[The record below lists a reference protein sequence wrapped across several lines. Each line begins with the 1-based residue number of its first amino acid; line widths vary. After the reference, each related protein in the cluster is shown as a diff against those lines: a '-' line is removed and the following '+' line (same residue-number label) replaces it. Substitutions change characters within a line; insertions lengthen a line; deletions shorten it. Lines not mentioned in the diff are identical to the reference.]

1 MNNEPKKFIDEN
13 GLRVDGRRADEIRP
27 MKVEIGVLSRA
38 DGSCYLEWG
47 NNKVI
52 SAVYGPRELHPRRM
66 QRPDAAVIRYKY
78 NMASFSVEDRQRPG
92 PSRRSS
98 EISKVSSEAFEPV
111 IMTQFYPNTVIDV
124 FSEILEADA
133 GTRTAA
139 INAATLALI
148 DAGIPL
154 KSLVSACAVGKV
166 DGQLVLDLNKK
177 EDNEGEADLPVA
189 MTQDGEITLFQM
201 DGHLTEDEIK
211 QAMELVKKGCL
222 QIQQI
227 QRDTLLNKFG
237 QYEEAESEVQSV
249 PISESEQQAELG
261 EVDSN
266 EIISDDII
274 SDEPSENQEKD
285 LEEQEPDTSEILDE
299 DTDQSEE
306 EEVDS
311 DEKGFFVEIV
321 NDNDTE
327 GESDDQ

>member
-13 GLRVDGRRADEIRP
+13 GLRVDGRNADEIRP

-189 MTQDGEITLFQM
+189 MTQDGEITLIQM

-211 QAMELVKKGCL
+211 QAMELVKKGCQ
-222 QIQQI
+222 QILQI
-227 QRDTLLNKFG
+227 QRDTLLKKFG

-249 PISESEQQAELG
+249 PIISESEHKAEPG
-261 EVDSN
+261 EVVS
-266 EIISDDII
+266 EDIF
-274 SDEPSENQEKD
+274 SDESSENQVED
-285 LEEQEPDTSEILDE
+285 VEEQEPDTSEILDE
-299 DTDQSEE
+299 DTDQSEDDD
-306 EEVDS
+306 VDS
-311 DEKGFFVEIV
+311 DEMGFFVEIV